1 LKQKRFNA
9 ANGQKGCV
17 EIKQMPEEKKQIRS
31 LTRPEWLRVKAPGD
45 KRYLEVRALLQKH
58 HLHTVCQEAN
68 CPNRGECFS
77 SGTAT
82 FLILGP
88 NCTRNCRFCNIT
100 NGPVSPPDNSELD
113 NVART
118 VELLGLKH
126 AVITSVTR
134 DDLPDGGAA
143 QFAGVI
149 RAIQGLGKKVTI
161 EVLTPD
167 FKGSIDSI
175 TTVLEAGPDVFN
187 HNVET
192 VPRLYQAVRPEAD
205 YDMSLGVLK
214 TAADTQKVMT
224 KSGLMVGLGETEEEL
239 VQVFADLS
247 EAGVDF
253 LTIGQYLPPS
263 RGHYPVVKYY
273 HPSEFKSLAEQAKGA
288 GIGSV
293 FSAPLVRSSYHA
305 GEHYNG

>member
-1 LKQKRFNA
+1 MTYNKNQT
-9 ANGQKGCV
+9 
-17 EIKQMPEEKKQIRS
+17 KKIS
-31 LTRPEWLRVKAPGD
+31 RPDWLRVKAPGD
-45 KRYLEVRALLQKH
+45 KRYLEVRALLRKH
-58 HLHTVCQEAN
+58 NLFTVCQEAN

-100 NGPVSPPDNSELD
+100 SGHVSPPDPSEPA

-118 VELLGLKH
+118 VDIMGLKH

-134 DDLPDGGAA
+134 DDLPDGGAG

-149 RAIQGLGKKVTI
+149 RAIRDLGKKVTI

-167 FKGSIDSI
+167 FKGRIASLQV
-175 TTVLEAGPDVFN
+175 VLEANPDVFN

-192 VPRLYQAVRPEAD
+192 VPRLYPAVRPGAD
-205 YDMSLGVLK
+205 YELSLKVLK
-214 TAADTQKVMT
+214 YAAEGAQVAA
-224 KSGLMVGLGETEEEL
+224 KSGLMVGLGETAEEL
-239 VQVFADLS
+239 HQVFEDLKR
-247 EAGVDF
+247 AGVDY

-263 RGHYPVVKYY
+263 REHYPVVRYY
-273 HPSEFKSLAEQAKGA
+273 HPSEFEELAKKAREV
-288 GIGSV
+288 GIKSV

-305 GEHYNG
+305 GEQYNS

>member
-1 LKQKRFNA
+1 
-9 ANGQKGCV
+9 
-17 EIKQMPEEKKQIRS
+17 MPNEKKQIKT

-45 KRYLEVRALLQKH
+45 KKYLEVRALLQRH
-58 HLHTVCQEAN
+58 NLHTVCQEAN

-100 NGPVSPPDNSELD
+100 NGPVLPPDNSEPD

-149 RAIQGLGKKVTI
+149 RAIQSLGRNVTI

-167 FKGSIDSI
+167 FKGDIDSI

-192 VPRLYQAVRPEAD
+192 VPRLYPAVRPEAD
-205 YDMSLGVLK
+205 YDLSLSVLK
-214 TAADTQKVMT
+214 TAANTQKVMT

-239 VQVFADLS
+239 AQVFADLS

-263 RGHYPVVKYY
+263 RGHYPIVRYY
-273 HPSEFKSLAEQAKGA
+273 HPSEFEALAERAQEA

-305 GEHYNG
+305 GEHYNS

>member
-1 LKQKRFNA
+1 LSCGAR
-9 ANGQKGCV
+9 KGCL
-17 EIKQMPEEKKQIRS
+17 EFKQMPDKKDQPKS
-31 LTRPEWLRVKAPGD
+31 VSRPPWLRVRAAGD
-45 KRYLEVRALLQKH
+45 KRYLEVRALLREH
-58 HLHTVCQEAN
+58 NLHTVCQEAN

-100 NGPVSPPDNSELD
+100 SGHVSRPDGNEAE
-113 NVART
+113 NVARA
-118 VELLGLKH
+118 VDLLGLKH

-134 DDLPDGGAA
+134 DDLPDGGAG

-149 RAIQGLGKKVTI
+149 RAIRALGKNVTI

-167 FKGSIDSI
+167 FKGRTDSI
-175 TTVLEAGPDVFN
+175 ETVLEARPDVFN

-192 VPRLYQAVRPEAD
+192 VPRLYGAVRPEAD
-205 YDMSLGVLK
+205 YGLSLRVLK
-214 TAADTQKVMT
+214 MAAEPEKMVT
-224 KSGLMVGLGETEEEL
+224 KSGLMVGLGETFEEL
-239 VQVFADLS
+239 CQVFADLNS
-247 EAGVDF
+247 VGVDF

-263 RGHYPVVKYY
+263 REHYPVVKYY
-273 HPSEFKSLAEQAKGA
+273 HPSEFDELAEQARA
-288 GIGSV
+288 MGIRSV

-305 GEHYNG
+305 GEQYNS